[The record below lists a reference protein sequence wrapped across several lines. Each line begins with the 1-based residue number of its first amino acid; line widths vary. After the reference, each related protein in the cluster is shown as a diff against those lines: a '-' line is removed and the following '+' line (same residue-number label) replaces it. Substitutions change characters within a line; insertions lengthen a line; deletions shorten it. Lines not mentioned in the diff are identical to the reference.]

1 MESPR
6 EFVDRFARFWARPS
20 LDGFA
25 KVLAPTVTLR
35 QPMAPTMHG
44 LEQVRAGFKPV
55 FDWLPDIHGEVD
67 RWTAEGD
74 VVFIE
79 FRLRATIGGRPFEW
93 PLIDRFVVG
102 PDGMAIERLTYFDPL
117 PLVLAIL
124 ARPSGWWRF
133 WRSGAAGAVL
143 RA

>member
-25 KVLAPTVTLR
+25 TVLAPGATLH
-35 QPMAPTMHG
+35 QPLAPTMRG
-44 LEQVRAGFKPV
+44 LAQVRAGFAPV
-55 FDWLPDIHGEVD
+55 FAWLPDLRGEVD
-67 RWTAEGD
+67 RWSADGD

-79 FRLRATIGGRPFEW
+79 FRLRATLGGRPVEW

-102 PDGMAIERLTYFDPL
+102 PDGLAVERLTYFDPL
-117 PLVLAIL
+117 PLVLATV
-124 ARPSGWWRF
+124 ARPAGWWRF
-133 WRSGAAGAVL
+133 WRSGAA
-143 RA
+143 RALLG

>member
-1 MESPR
+1 
-6 EFVDRFARFWARPS
+6 
-20 LDGFA
+20 
-25 KVLAPTVTLR
+25 
-35 QPMAPTMHG
+35 
-44 LEQVRAGFKPV
+44 
-55 FDWLPDIHGEVD
+55 LPDIHGEVD

-79 FRLRATIGGRPFEW
+79 FRLRATIGGQPFEW
-93 PLIDRFVVG
+93 SLIDRFVVG

-124 ARPSGWWRF
+124 ARPSSWWRF
-133 WRSGAAGAVL
+133 WRSGAAAAVL